1 MGFNILGNIA
11 HGVGWIVGE
20 AASDIAGGFGYIGRE
35 FGEGLG
41 LEGRGPSVN
50 VNTPSPVDYSE
61 ASSYLSDN
69 NKIVGLA
76 QVQAQELALQQ
87 ASLDREMQ
95 LAANLELGIEKLDTR
110 LQTARLEFTQ
120 QMTAE
125 ENRHIEKAA
134 ELRVLQE
141 GREASRARP
150 AVDIPDPTSFF
161 EEI

>member
-1 MGFNILGNIA
+1 MSLLGGIVR
-11 HGVGWIVGE
+11 GVGWIVGE
-20 AASDIAGGFGYIGRE
+20 AVSDITGGFAHIGRE

-69 NKIVGLA
+69 NKIVALA
-76 QVQAQELALQQ
+76 QVQAQEFALQQ

-95 LAANLELGIEKLDTR
+95 LAANLELGIEKLDTK
-110 LQTARLEFTQ
+110 LETARLEFTQ
-120 QMTAE
+120 QMAAE
-125 ENRHIEKAA
+125 ENRHIEKVAQ
-134 ELRVLQE
+134 LQVLQE
-141 GREASRARP
+141 GREAAHARP

-161 EEI
+161 ETF